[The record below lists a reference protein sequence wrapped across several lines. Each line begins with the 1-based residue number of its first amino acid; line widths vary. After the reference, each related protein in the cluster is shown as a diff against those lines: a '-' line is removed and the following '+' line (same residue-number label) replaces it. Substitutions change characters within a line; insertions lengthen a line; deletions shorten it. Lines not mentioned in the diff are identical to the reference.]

1 MIVGAVVAFA
11 FMGLPLGILGLFI
24 AIILDR
30 RHAGDLGIHHGDAGG
45 ADASAASE
53 LAYFQRVGSQ
63 SEAAAAPPRARLEA
77 RTVAPAAR
85 TELENSSGSG
95 RITQVSRHSNR

>member
-24 AIILDR
+24 ASILDR
-30 RHAGDLGIHHGDAGG
+30 RDAGDVGTHHGDAGG

-53 LAYFQRVGSQ
+53 LAYFQRRFPVGRRGT
-63 SEAAAAPPRARLEA
+63 AAARQA
-77 RTVAPAAR
+77 
-85 TELENSSGSG
+85 
-95 RITQVSRHSNR
+95 